1 MVTDGRN
8 GAREQVVAANRAPL
22 DWLNFLLGN
31 VKDGLGPFLAIF
43 LMSSQHW
50 DSGSIGIVLTISG
63 VATAVARGPF
73 GALVDA
79 VRWKRTLIA
88 LGVLAVAIA
97 TVTMALIPTFWP
109 VAIAQMFT
117 GVADAIFPSAVAA
130 ISLGIVGR
138 TMFTRRVGRN
148 EAYNHA
154 GNVVTAIVA
163 GIAGYLIDPS
173 AVLWIVAG
181 LAIAC
186 IFATYAVNANAI
198 DHDVARGAD
207 DGDQQK
213 NEPSGLKV
221 LLENRALLLFTT
233 AITLFH
239 FANAAMLPLVGEKLS
254 QGHQQASTLFMASC
268 IIVAQIVMIPM
279 AMLVGRKADDWGRK
293 PIFLVGFAVL
303 PIRGVLYTLTDDP
316 YALIAIQLL
325 DGVGAGIFGALF
337 FIVVAD
343 LTKGTGHYNLAQGA
357 SGSCWGLGAA
367 LSNFVA
373 GFIVNAFGFS
383 AAFLF
388 LSACALG
395 AFFLFSLGVPETRE
409 TATKATR
416 ETAKPLPSAV
426 AAGA

>member
-1 MVTDGRN
+1 MVTDGSNR
-8 GAREQVVAANRAPL
+8 AREQVIASNRAPL

-63 VATAVARGPF
+63 VATAVARAPF

-138 TMFTRRVGRN
+138 KMFTHRVGRN

-254 QGHQQASTLFMASC
+254 QGHQQASTLFMAAC

>member
-1 MVTDGRN
+1 MVADGRN
-8 GAREQVVAANRAPL
+8 GARVAANRAPL

-31 VKDGLGPFLAIF
+31 VRDGLGPFLAIF

-50 DSGSIGIVLTISG
+50 DAASIGIVLTVSG
-63 VATAVARGPF
+63 ITTALARGPF

-88 LGVLAVAIA
+88 VGVLAVAIA
-97 TVTMALIPTFWP
+97 AVSMSLIPTFWP
-109 VAIAQMFT
+109 VAIAQVFT
-117 GVADAIFPSAVAA
+117 GAADAIFPSAVAA
-130 ISLGIVGR
+130 LSLGIVGR
-138 TMFTRRVGRN
+138 TMFTHRVGRN

-181 LAIAC
+181 LALAC
-186 IFATYAVNANAI
+186 IVAAYAVDANAI

-207 DGDQQK
+207 DGSHGK
-213 NEPSGLKV
+213 SESNGLKV
-221 LLENRALLLFTT
+221 LLENRTLLLFTT

-254 QGHQQASTLFMASC
+254 QGNQQASTLFMASC
-268 IIVAQIVMIPM
+268 IIVAQIAMVPM
-279 AMLVGRKADDWGRK
+279 AMLVGRKADNWGRK

-303 PIRGVLYTLTDDP
+303 PIRGVLYTLTNDP
-316 YALIAIQLL
+316 YALVAVQLL

-343 LTKGTGHYNLAQGA
+343 LTKNTGHYNLALGA
-357 SGSCWGLGAA
+357 SGACWGLGAA
-367 LSNFVA
+367 LSNGVA
-373 GFIVNAFGFS
+373 GYIVNAFGFT

-388 LSACALG
+388 LSACALT
-395 AFFLFSLGVPETRE
+395 AVLLFLLGVPETRDMATKPTPE
-409 TATKATR
+409 TAR
-416 ETAKPLPSAV
+416 PLPSATV
-426 AAGA
+426 AGA